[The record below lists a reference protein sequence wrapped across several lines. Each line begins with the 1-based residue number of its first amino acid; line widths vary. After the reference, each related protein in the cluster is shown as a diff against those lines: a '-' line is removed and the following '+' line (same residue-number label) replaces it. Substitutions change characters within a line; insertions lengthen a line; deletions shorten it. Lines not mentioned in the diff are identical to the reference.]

1 MSERIL
7 GYALLTIGIVVMVLS
22 GLSVYQVFT
31 KKTQPVKLFNF
42 TGINIDLAQMTA
54 NQLTNLP
61 PEMSQFINQGS
72 NEKSNAYKT
81 EILPADLINDSSN
94 IFAHLLLMGFIA
106 SIGFK
111 LAQLGTLL
119 VRPIKVN

>member
-106 SIGFK
+106 S
-111 LAQLGTLL
+111 
-119 VRPIKVN
+119 